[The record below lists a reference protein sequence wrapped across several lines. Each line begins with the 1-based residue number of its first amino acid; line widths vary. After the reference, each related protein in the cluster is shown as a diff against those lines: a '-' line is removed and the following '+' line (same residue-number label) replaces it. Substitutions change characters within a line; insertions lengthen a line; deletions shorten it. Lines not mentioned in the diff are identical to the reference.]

1 MRVLVTGGAGFIG
14 TNFVLWLLHTVPDV
28 RVTVLDAMTSAVMTN
43 NFIYARRGS
52 REDSVW
58 ERFEFVHGDVRDRDV
73 LFPLVKDSDVV
84 VHLAAES
91 HNDWSLEHPD
101 LFVDTNV
108 MGTLA
113 VLEAVRHY
121 GVRLHHVSTDE
132 VFGDLPLDSGVF
144 TATSPYRPSS
154 PYSASKAGADH
165 LVRAWT
171 RSFDL
176 PVTLSIAS
184 NNYGPYQHIEKFIP
198 RQVTELLEGRPMRL
212 YGSGVHVRDWIHV
225 SDHCRALWAIV
236 TGGELGKTYLIGGA
250 CEVSNSDIAALVL
263 DQGTWSLPASEAVVH
278 VADRPGH
285 DVRYALDSRETTA
298 ELGWAPNI
306 PLAQGIRDTITWYT
320 NNRAWWQEA
329 KAATEQRYRA
339 RGQ

>member
-1 MRVLVTGGAGFIG
+1 
-14 TNFVLWLLHTVPDV
+14 
-28 RVTVLDAMTSAVMTN
+28 
-43 NFIYARRGS
+43 
-52 REDSVW
+52 
-58 ERFEFVHGDVRDRDV
+58 
-73 LFPLVKDSDVV
+73 
-84 VHLAAES
+84 
-91 HNDWSLEHPD
+91 
-101 LFVDTNV
+101 
-108 MGTLA
+108 
-113 VLEAVRHY
+113 
-121 GVRLHHVSTDE
+121 
-132 VFGDLPLDSGVF
+132 
-144 TATSPYRPSS
+144 
-154 PYSASKAGADH
+154 
-165 LVRAWT
+165 
-171 RSFDL
+171 
-176 PVTLSIAS
+176 
-184 NNYGPYQHIEKFIP
+184 
-198 RQVTELLEGRPMRL
+198 MRL